1 MRSAPA
7 TAPFAPNVQAL
18 FDRLP
23 ASWSPPFKLFTVL
36 ARDERLLL
44 RFTGSAVSYL
54 EPSHVTVRQREVLLL
69 RVTARCR
76 CAYEWGMRVHYFAD
90 EAGLSESQV
99 YASVHGDEDDAD
111 WQPADKV
118 LVRLADELHD
128 TVSISDELW
137 TDLRAAFSDEAVMQL
152 LLMAGYYRTVG
163 TIANG
168 LRKKVDPLLKA
179 ERQLED
185 FRVMVELA
193 EAEPASE
200 QPKHERELER
210 DTALIFGPV

>member
-1 MRSAPA
+1 MRIAPV
-7 TAPFAPNVQAL
+7 TAPFSPNVQAL

-76 CAYEWGMRVHYFAD
+76 CAYEWGMRVHYFAA
-90 EAGLSESQV
+90 EAGLCEAQV
-99 YASVHGDEDDAD
+99 YASVHGEADDAS
-111 WQPADKV
+111 WQPDDTV

-128 TVSISDELW
+128 TVSISDVLW
-137 TDLRAAFSDEAVMQL
+137 TDLRAVFSEEAVMQL
-152 LLMAGYYRTVG
+152 LLMAGYYRTVA

-168 LRKKVDPLLKA
+168 LRLPL
-179 ERQLED
+179 
-185 FRVMVELA
+185 
-193 EAEPASE
+193 EPNVGR
-200 QPKHERELER
+200 PFPRKRDRHEN
-210 DTALIFGPV
+210 